1 MTIQHQKDQLE
12 INYKDFKHIS
22 FDLWLTL
29 IKSNS
34 EFKIKRN
41 LLFKEYFEI
50 NSPIEKVAQQ
60 IRYYDVFCNTI
71 NERTGLNIDT
81 NEIYLLILAS
91 LDLSINEIE
100 ISKLEG
106 FYKES
111 ESLFLN
117 YKPTLIYA
125 NTSNYL
131 KKIKSEEKSLNILSN
146 TAFIKGFTLK
156 KLIAFYELE
165 DYFDFQI
172 YSDECGFS
180 KPNKKIFELIHK
192 EVPNI
197 DKSKILHVG
206 DNEIADYKGAIEYG
220 FKAHL
225 IKQ

>member
-1 MTIQHQKDQLE
+1 MIIQHKKDLLE
-12 INYKDFKHIS
+12 INYKDFKHVS

-29 IKSNS
+29 IQSNS

-41 LLFKEYFEI
+41 LLFKDYFEI
-50 NSPIEKVAQQ
+50 NSSIEKVAQQ

-81 NEIYLLILAS
+81 NEIYFFILAS
-91 LDLSINEIE
+91 LDVPIQEIE
-100 ISKLEG
+100 LSKLEG
-106 FYKES
+106 FYVEAEK
-111 ESLFLN
+111 LFLN
-117 YKPTLIYA
+117 YKPTLIYS
-125 NTSNYL
+125 NTDNYL
-131 KKIKSEEKSLNILSN
+131 KTIKSEGISLNILSN

-156 KLIAFYELE
+156 KLLAFYELD

-192 EVPNI
+192 EMPNR
-197 DKSKILHVG
+197 DKSQILHVG
-206 DNEIADYKGAIEYG
+206 DNEIADYNGAIEYG

>member
-1 MTIQHQKDQLE
+1 MIIQHQKDHLV
-12 INYKDFKHIS
+12 IDYKGFEHIS

-41 LLFKEYFEI
+41 LLFKEFFEI
-50 NSPIEKVAQQ
+50 DSPIEKVAQQ

-91 LDLSINEIE
+91 LGLSIHEIE
-100 ISKLEG
+100 ISKLDG

-117 YKPTLIYA
+117 YKPTLIYD
-125 NTSNYL
+125 NTSTYL

-146 TAFIKGFTLK
+146 TAFIKGCTLR

-180 KPNKKIFELIHK
+180 KPNKKIFDLIHK
-192 EVPNI
+192 EVPHI
-197 DKSKILHVG
+197 DKSNILHVG
-206 DNEIADYKGAIEYG
+206 DNEVADYNGAMEYG

>member
-1 MTIQHQKDQLE
+1 MILQHQRDQLE
-12 INYKDFKHIS
+12 IDYKSFKHIS

-29 IKSNS
+29 IKSNP

-41 LLFKEYFEI
+41 LLFKDFFEI
-50 NSPIEKVAQQ
+50 ESPIEKVAQQ

-91 LDLSINEIE
+91 LDVPIQEIE
-100 ISKLEG
+100 LSKLES
-106 FYKES
+106 FYAEAEK
-111 ESLFLN
+111 LFLN
-117 YKPTLIYA
+117 YKPTLIY
-125 NTSNYL
+125 SNISSYL
-131 KKIKSEEKSLNILSN
+131 KTIKSEGISLNVLSN

-156 KLIAFYELE
+156 KLITFYELE
-165 DYFDFQI
+165 DCFDFQI

-180 KPNKKIFELIHK
+180 KPNKNIFDLIHK
-192 EVPNI
+192 EVPHI
-197 DKSKILHVG
+197 DKSQILHVG